1 MTETLLELTA
11 NDCETVTETKILPE
25 IIDADMTL
33 KYRVGG
39 RPGTV
44 GHIRR
49 EAIEMAERAVE
60 LLSNN
65 YIDVARGQVVEIL
78 TRMNVIHKTP
88 KECNGALMKL
98 SIISREI
105 KGQARSCGYNLLTQV
120 AESLY
125 NFVSKHKNPDR
136 RDIEFMDA
144 HIAVMQHIVNHNLRG
159 DGGEIGKELLKT
171 ITVAHGKLA
180 RE

>member
-1 MTETLLELTA
+1 MTETLTESTS
-11 NDCETVTETKILPE
+11 NDCTSVTQTEIMPE
-25 IIDADMTL
+25 IIDADMSL

-39 RPGTV
+39 RPGAL

-65 YIDVARGQVVEIL
+65 YINVARGQVVEIL
-78 TRMNVIHKTP
+78 ARMNVIHQTP
-88 KECNGALMKL
+88 KECSGALMEL

-105 KGQARSCGYNLLTQV
+105 KGQARSCSYNLLTQV

-125 NFVSKHKNPDR
+125 NFVSKHKSPDR

-144 HIAVMQHIVNHNLRG
+144 HIAVMQHIINHNLRG

-171 ITVAHGKLA
+171 ITVAHGKLD
-180 RE
+180 R